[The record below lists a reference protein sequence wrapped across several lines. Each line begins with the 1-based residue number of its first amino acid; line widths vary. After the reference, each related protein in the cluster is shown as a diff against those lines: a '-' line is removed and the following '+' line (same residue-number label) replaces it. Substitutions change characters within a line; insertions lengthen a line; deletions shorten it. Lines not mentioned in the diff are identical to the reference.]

1 MDESNPPNPP
11 PKKGYFYGKRKRSRS
26 HSRQVKKGLGNQKQ
40 QSQQP
45 EPAPPS
51 TSDEQVPPSEP
62 IPIKSVS
69 YSNTTKKQYADMLA
83 SCQLELNDALQEIK
97 KKDKLIEKLNNKLN
111 RLSSATE
118 LARDKAREAKVYAK
132 TVEQDSKK
140 TTKKLKEEVAKA
152 EKKLAQ
158 SQVIIDAEVDRVRT
172 IEVGRR
178 ERAARVIT
186 QQMEKKLKRER
197 MQIQSEMK
205 AKELEYQAALK
216 DKDSHLKIVKNIA
229 DARLDVTASLHSEN
243 IQLKKSHS
251 LALDQKDILHRQAMT
266 EQRKKAASI
275 IESKDLKLRQQ
286 KQDIDAYQD
295 FAFDVAVESQE
306 ISKDAAKTKKDS
318 LKKVAAAEATATK
331 RLHKFKD
338 ASEEI
343 QSLKEELEA
352 ARDEMHVTIEAAHVE
367 IRKLREQLERK
378 QEEAD
383 EFEAMAHLAGKELEN
398 FRYVKVT
405 KTGKPKTWGP
415 VVTQLVVEMLAN
427 GTPPSAISANIL
439 SVCKL
444 LIPDAPIIDELPSIR
459 FVRSC
464 RTVLL
469 HLAKTLAAYEIASQE
484 VFQQLFTDGTTRRQT
499 EFQNVIIGVLT
510 PAGYRRVALDGCILS
525 EEHNAESVTT
535 SILVAFQR
543 SGKLLDLWRSVTVEL
558 YPDRQDLLDRIPPS
572 SELTLAK
579 MAKGF
584 TMTDTCNT
592 ARRIQHLLHEE
603 IKKICKEKGMSDEDI
618 ELHKSFCWQHLRNVW
633 FGAVEL
639 ALNNTLLNQLE
650 ESMSAIPSIYRVN
663 MDIVNLYRAAEKMVG
678 GTANYEKGDG
688 KNFVHFKNEFHP
700 TTFLYPLVRACG
712 GTRQDLCV
720 EGAPSILMNLPMY
733 LQFLHWR
740 MDACGTSGDGILA
753 TNLYLNFKSSE
764 VIAQL
769 RVLSILHIA
778 ICMPVRWLAGK
789 TESLLDYDFGY
800 YDMGKA
806 LDIMESAFMEIID
819 DPGKFLDEDFMMGLF
834 SEISDKV
841 DPFKAYLEYM
851 FEEKLGNVVEN
862 TKSEDDK
869 VLPYDLIRA
878 AVFYPDR
885 DDIRKTDDLCREL
898 AVTAASAFLIEFRDE
913 RKATAQYL
921 SSIGGE
927 NSLAVISESKRKAGL
942 GKESSNSTSESLHG
956 TVTHLMKVSGTIRLD
971 HAAGDGMLQTNGHVD
986 RNVSQYI
993 KKNRNDKSDED
1004 EAPSLFFQLPEELR
1018 ITAMIAAK
1026 RGAPTLRKEHDVA
1039 LKLQKEAD
1047 LRRKRVEHQKN
1058 LENAKEEYIKAW
1070 DLIDIY
1076 HSERGWKK
1084 LSQAMRVFNG
1094 ISSEPTRLK
1103 AVKEQITIR
1112 VKGFGWKEA
1121 AHAWSKG
1128 GTAYDSLELMKH
1140 FVDVILPMEAK
1151 LGIPSEPD
1159 FKLQDNTTKY
1169 AL

>member
-1 MDESNPPNPP
+1 
-11 PKKGYFYGKRKRSRS
+11 
-26 HSRQVKKGLGNQKQ
+26 
-40 QSQQP
+40 
-45 EPAPPS
+45 
-51 TSDEQVPPSEP
+51 
-62 IPIKSVS
+62 
-69 YSNTTKKQYADMLA
+69 
-83 SCQLELNDALQEIK
+83 
-97 KKDKLIEKLNNKLN
+97 
-111 RLSSATE
+111 
-118 LARDKAREAKVYAK
+118 
-132 TVEQDSKK
+132 
-140 TTKKLKEEVAKA
+140 
-152 EKKLAQ
+152 
-158 SQVIIDAEVDRVRT
+158 
-172 IEVGRR
+172 
-178 ERAARVIT
+178 
-186 QQMEKKLKRER
+186 
-197 MQIQSEMK
+197 
-205 AKELEYQAALK
+205 
-216 DKDSHLKIVKNIA
+216 
-229 DARLDVTASLHSEN
+229 
-243 IQLKKSHS
+243 
-251 LALDQKDILHRQAMT
+251 
-266 EQRKKAASI
+266 
-275 IESKDLKLRQQ
+275 
-286 KQDIDAYQD
+286 
-295 FAFDVAVESQE
+295 
-306 ISKDAAKTKKDS
+306 
-318 LKKVAAAEATATK
+318 
-331 RLHKFKD
+331 
-338 ASEEI
+338 
-343 QSLKEELEA
+343 
-352 ARDEMHVTIEAAHVE
+352 
-367 IRKLREQLERK
+367 
-378 QEEAD
+378 
-383 EFEAMAHLAGKELEN
+383 
-398 FRYVKVT
+398 
-405 KTGKPKTWGP
+405 
-415 VVTQLVVEMLAN
+415 
-427 GTPPSAISANIL
+427 
-439 SVCKL
+439 
-444 LIPDAPIIDELPSIR
+444 
-459 FVRSC
+459 
-464 RTVLL
+464 
-469 HLAKTLAAYEIASQE
+469 
-484 VFQQLFTDGTTRRQT
+484 
-499 EFQNVIIGVLT
+499 
-510 PAGYRRVALDGCILS
+510 
-525 EEHNAESVTT
+525 
-535 SILVAFQR
+535 
-543 SGKLLDLWRSVTVEL
+543 
-558 YPDRQDLLDRIPPS
+558 
-572 SELTLAK
+572 
-579 MAKGF
+579 
-584 TMTDTCNT
+584 
-592 ARRIQHLLHEE
+592 
-603 IKKICKEKGMSDEDI
+603 MSDEDI

-678 GTANYEKGDG
+678 GTANYAKGDG

-819 DPGKFLDEDFMMGLF
+819 DPSKFLDEDFMMGLF

-851 FEEKLGNVVEN
+851 FEEKFGNVVEN

-913 RKATAQYL
+913 SKATAQYL

-927 NSLAVISESKRKAGL
+927 NSLAVLSESKRKAGL

-971 HAAGDGMLQTNGHVD
+971 HAAGDGMLQTNGHID

-1004 EAPSLFFQLPEELR
+1004 ETPSLFFQLPEELR

-1026 RGAPTLRKEHDVA
+1026 RGAPSLRKEHDVA

-1047 LRRKRVEHQKN
+1047 LRRKRVEHEKN

-1084 LSQAMRVFNG
+1084 LSQARRIFNS

-1128 GTAYDSLELMKH
+1128 GTAYDSLELMNH
-1140 FVDVILPMEAK
+1140 FVNVILPMEAK
-1151 LGIPSEPD
+1151 LGIPSEPI
-1159 FKLQDNTTKY
+1159 FKVQDNTTKY
-1169 AL
+1169 ALGTDSGLSVENVALNTKSVEDLKAEAMMERARREAEGETDRDANLQTITMPNIDDTLVGFSIEYCFAYLDDDGGEYYAWIDGVVEKIVNAEKRMVDIRWNEEKVHADDVTVSRHQLKIRGWNGSKVGAWRKYIDQI